1 MHAPIFRRVAA
12 RGVTLIEV
20 LVGIVIGLIAI
31 LVIFQTISVW
41 DARTRA
47 SASGGDAQI
56 AGTIAMYNIERDIKQ
71 AGQGFAMATVPD
83 LNCTLQG
90 FFNGAATTFGRLT
103 PIEIIDNDGLGLPD
117 EIRVFYG
124 NSAFFTSREI
134 FDSSTATTKHFKT
147 PNRRNAFKPGDLAV
161 VTDGSNGL
169 PGTAVC
175 KLVEIT
181 SDANADG
188 LTLNHDTTSFTSFY
202 GFAASSSRFNTAG
215 GTGAVFTAGNMY
227 NLGPLPQRRVWRVN
241 GDTLGFTETLH
252 NTSPFEVADQI
263 VDMKAQYGFDSDNDG
278 RITDSAPNEWT
289 KTLPPSP
296 DLSKVLA
303 IRVAILVRS
312 RNFEKPSGASGVSW
326 SAPNPVWSAGAFVM
340 KDLGGTGDSF
350 LAGDPDP
357 HNWRNYRYRVFEKVI
372 PLRNVIW
379 ATTGGPILP

>member
-1 MHAPIFRRVAA
+1 MSAMRTPVSRRPAS

-47 SASGGDAQI
+47 SASGGDAQV

-71 AGQGFAMATVPD
+71 AGQGFAMATLPD
-83 LNCTLQG
+83 LNCMLQG
-90 FFNGAATTFGRLT
+90 YFDGAVTTFGRLA
-103 PIEIIDNDGLGLPD
+103 PVEIIDGAGLPD

-124 NSAFFTSREI
+124 NSGFFTSREI
-134 FDSSTATTKHFKT
+134 FDSSSPTTKHMK
-147 PNRRNAFKPGDLAV
+147 RRNGFKPGDLAV

-175 KLVEIT
+175 QLIEIT
-181 SDANADG
+181 SDANPDG
-188 LTLNHDTTSFTSFY
+188 VTLNHDTAAYTTFY
-202 GFAASSSRFNTAG
+202 GVAASASHFNTAASAPF
-215 GTGAVFTAGNMY
+215 TGGNMY
-227 NLGPLPQRRVWRVN
+227 SLGPLPQRRVWTLS

-252 NTSPFEVADQI
+252 DTQAFAVADQI
-263 VDMKAQYGFDSDNDG
+263 VDLKAQYGLDSDNDG
-278 RITDSAPNEWT
+278 RITDNAPNEWT
-289 KTLPPSP
+289 KTLGANP
-296 DLSKVLA
+296 DFSKVLA
-303 IRVAILVRS
+303 VRVAILVRS
-312 RNFEKPSGASGVSW
+312 RNFEKPGAASAPSW
-326 SAPNPVWSAGAFVM
+326 SASNPVWSGGLFAM
-340 KDLGGTGDSF
+340 KDLGGTSDSF
-350 LAGDPDP
+350 IAGDPDP